1 MPAKTKTLADAVLE
15 IVNRDVEQPLR
26 RKIRVPAARMA
37 DARDRLAVRVHG
49 EIRVAA
55 HVDRRR
61 RPPDDRRVEI
71 PQLLGV
77 VDRQVLPG
85 NRSRLRRAA
94 HQGKA

>member
-1 MPAKTKTLADAVLE
+1 MRMVDILKQLLISWLGTLPTLLLVAWLLPLVSFAV
-15 IVNRDVEQPLR
+15 IW
-26 RKIRVPAARMA
+26 I
-37 DARDRLAVRVHG
+37 G
-49 EIRVAA
+49 YS
-55 HVDRRR
+55 
-61 RPPDDRRVEI
+61 I